1 MCDLPTEG
9 RKVPKNP
16 PTSLVFF
23 TVKKVQC
30 TTVKRRF
37 ARILLLKQ
45 HFIKIKKIIIII
57 MTPKT
62 IYDQRLFSKDNISG
76 YY

>member
-1 MCDLPTEG
+1 MSTIDT
-9 RKVPKNP
+9 
-16 PTSLVFF
+16 
-23 TVKKVQC
+23 TVCTVQC

-37 ARILLLKQ
+37 ARILQNVNAFKTTFYL
-45 HFIKIKKIIIII
+45 FKKTNKIII